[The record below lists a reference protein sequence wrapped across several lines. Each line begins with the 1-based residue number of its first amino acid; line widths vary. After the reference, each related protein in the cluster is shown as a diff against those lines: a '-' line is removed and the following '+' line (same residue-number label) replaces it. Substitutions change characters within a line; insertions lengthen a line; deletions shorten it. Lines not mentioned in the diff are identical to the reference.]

1 METILATALMCVLLA
16 PCVISLST
24 YNVSLGS
31 REGDHGNTVTATC
44 TDASGTELLDPV
56 WYFNGSEE
64 HHCLRGAVRTNAS
77 VTVHI
82 FPDCEGYLQCGTVE
96 TLSRSIPLY
105 GNTVVCFSPPFTS
118 FVLSICT
125 YCVLCVCSISRAS
138 GESPLTTTASQDG
151 LCQGRQFGYPRLQPQ
166 SVCSS

>member
-1 METILATALMCVLLA
+1 MSRLRGRAIATPNSATPTCEGVTLWVSSASPVKVMETIHATTLICVLLA

-44 TDASGTELLDPV
+44 MDASGTELLDPV

-96 TLSRSIPLY
+96 TLSKSTPLY

-118 FVLSICT
+118 FVC
-125 YCVLCVCSISRAS
+125 Y
-138 GESPLTTTASQDG
+138 
-151 LCQGRQFGYPRLQPQ
+151 
-166 SVCSS
+166 